1 MQMLTFFSPGIQCN
15 VEVQSEGEEGSIR
28 KSVAKK
34 ETWQCLECDFFFFF
48 FDDDDDDNDND
59 NDDDDDEEEQV
70 NNRGLRIAA

>member
-1 MQMLTFFSPGIQCN
+1 MQMLTFFSLGIQCN

-48 FDDDDDDNDND
+48 FFMMIIMMMIIMIMIIMLMNKKK
-59 NDDDDDEEEQV
+59 
-70 NNRGLRIAA
+70 

>member
-1 MQMLTFFSPGIQCN
+1 MQMLTFFSLGIQCN